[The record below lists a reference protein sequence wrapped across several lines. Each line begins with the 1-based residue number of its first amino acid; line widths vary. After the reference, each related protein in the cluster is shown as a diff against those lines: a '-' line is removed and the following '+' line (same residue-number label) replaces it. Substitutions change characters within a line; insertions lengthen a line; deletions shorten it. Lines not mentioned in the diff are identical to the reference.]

1 MYREIPK
8 RSLKFL
14 FRFGSREF
22 SYFQKFS
29 FSKIPDMVSNGEKID
44 FERPTLTSTFF
55 ENGICSADLF
65 LVPNNDNRSFA
76 EISVARPELR
86 QVF

>member
-1 MYREIPK
+1 VNVPRNTEKVVEVSVQI
-8 RSLKFL
+8 
-14 FRFGSREF
+14 GSREF

-29 FSKIPDMVSNGEKID
+29 FSRFLMSTGDKID

-55 ENGICSADLF
+55 ETGICSADLF
-65 LVPNNDNRSFA
+65 LVPNNNNRSFA

>member
-29 FSKIPDMVSNGEKID
+29 FSRFLISNGDKID
-44 FERPTLTSTFF
+44 FARPTLTSTFF
-55 ENGICSADLF
+55 ETGICSADLF
-65 LVPNNDNRSFA
+65 LVLNNDKRSFT
-76 EISVARPELR
+76 EISLVLPEVQ

>member
-29 FSKIPDMVSNGEKID
+29 FSRFLISNGDKID

-55 ENGICSADLF
+55 ETEICSAGLF
-65 LVPNNDNRSFA
+65 LVPNNDNHSFA

>member
-29 FSKIPDMVSNGEKID
+29 FSRFLISNGKKID
-44 FERPTLTSTFF
+44 FERPTSTFF

>member
-22 SYFQKFS
+22 SFSEIYIFQ
-29 FSKIPDMVSNGEKID
+29 IPDIEGDKID

>member
-8 RSLKFL
+8 RSLRFL

-29 FSKIPDMVSNGEKID
+29 FSTLLNIEYGDKID
-44 FERPTLTSTFF
+44 FERPTLTSTVF
-55 ENGICSADLF
+55 ETGICSADLF
-65 LVPNNDNRSFA
+65 LVP